1 MIVREKER
9 DIAVLRTLGLSR
21 HAVMLIF
28 LLHGIVV
35 GVVGTV
41 SGIII
46 GAWGAN
52 QADQVVAAV
61 ERWFEISLI
70 KPDVYYIN
78 YLPADVRLTDIVLI
92 ASVTF
97 IICVIA
103 TIYPAW
109 QAART
114 APAAAL
120 RYE

>member
-1 MIVREKER
+1 MF
-9 DIAVLRTLGLSR
+9 A
-21 HAVMLIF
+21 
-28 LLHGIVV
+28 
-35 GVVGTV
+35 
-41 SGIII
+41 
-46 GAWGAN
+46 
-52 QADQVVAAV
+52 

-103 TIYPAW
+103 TMYPAW